1 LERLSHARE
10 AEVKYSRDQNE
21 IEISKTRELAEI
33 ETEKFKNMVDAIG
46 TATLQAIATAGPDL
60 QVSGSIQ

>member
-1 LERLSHARE
+1 M
-10 AEVKYSRDQNE
+10 KYSRDQNE